1 MAKKV
6 FTSLGIAVLGAMAV
20 LTIAFG
26 TGQQARA
33 DNKFG
38 GAGQTVTQTGAPL
51 TIETVSASPTVKA
64 TPYAG

>member
-1 MAKKV
+1 MAKKALTALSIV
-6 FTSLGIAVLGAMAV
+6 VLTAMAV
-20 LTIAFG
+20 LTIVFG
-26 TGQQARA
+26 TGQEARA

-51 TIETVSASPTVKA
+51 SIETVSATPVVKA